1 MDDVKNFYQKIYLD
15 VGNKKWEAF
24 KEKLH
29 KYANADDNFNSIEYE
44 KFEAI
49 FYHILGLRLSLK
61 QQDMLFE
68 TNGRIAPDG
77 TRFINVQQVYATKQM
92 DKLRKV
98 YDKLQ
103 LNDNTEDDAQD
114 AAGYTGDF

>member
-1 MDDVKNFYQKIYLD
+1 M
-15 VGNKKWEAF
+15 
-24 KEKLH
+24 
-29 KYANADDNFNSIEYE
+29 
-44 KFEAI
+44 
-49 FYHILGLRLSLK
+49 RLTSA
-61 QQDMLFE
+61 QHDMLFS
-68 TNGRIAPDG
+68 TNGRVAPNG
-77 TRFINVQQVYATKQM
+77 TKFINVQQVYATREM

>member
-1 MDDVKNFYQKIYLD
+1 
-15 VGNKKWEAF
+15 
-24 KEKLH
+24 
-29 KYANADDNFNSIEYE
+29 
-44 KFEAI
+44 
-49 FYHILGLRLSLK
+49 
-61 QQDMLFE
+61 MLFT
-68 TNGRIAPDG
+68 TNGRVAPNG
-77 TRFINVQQVYATKQM
+77 IKYINVQQVYAAKQM